1 MQTRWP
7 CSGNAIRLSRTQV
20 GQVATSTDGRR
31 TGAIWRALIGMVRL
45 LDNYAAAP
53 WCQVTPDI
61 QVLVPTWERVSS
73 AVLVGVQAKVDF

>member
-1 MQTRWP
+1 
-7 CSGNAIRLSRTQV
+7 
-20 GQVATSTDGRR
+20 
-31 TGAIWRALIGMVRL
+31 MVRL